1 MFEAESPDALLSAI
15 EAGQRE
21 ESVVMA
27 RRMAAIAALL
37 WHRVQDAE
45 KDDPDLGY
53 MLVTGFAR
61 TCAEVSAAL
70 NMSPRASRQLVGQAE
85 TLDTR
90 LPKIAA
96 LLAAGQTDWPTV
108 QIIIARTD
116 LVDNDLTG
124 QLDAEL
130 AGRISR
136 WQCWSR
142 RRIINAVD
150 AAVQVIDPE
159 AAKERRVRADIE
171 RHLSITPLPNGMAQV
186 RGNLSA
192 PAGALFDARLAE
204 MATSVCARDSRTI
217 AQRRSDAVEALCEG
231 RLLACD
237 CGQPD
242 CPARPTE
249 EDAPAPGGVSTLINV
264 IATEATLAGDSDAP
278 GYLDGYGVID
288 ADQVRELAETAAI
301 QPIEQPEATG
311 VQALR
316 YQPSAALAR
325 WIRFRD
331 LTCRFPGCDRRATF
345 CDLDHTM
352 PFNHDN
358 PLEGGWT
365 VPWDLACYCREH
377 HRLKTFHAGP
387 EGWRDRQLADG
398 TIVWISP
405 TGRIYRTDPSGAD
418 LFDDL
423 RPPCMTP
430 APRPRNR
437 NREKAARIARAR
449 NRLRDQRPVNAEHRR
464 INTARR
470 KEIAHRTWRNNM
482 RRTLKLFKGNQP
494 STSPWCT
501 WINDPEEPEH
511 IPIDWQPPLPAQP
524 LDDDEPPF

>member
-1 MFEAESPDALLSAI
+1 
-15 EAGQRE
+15 
-21 ESVVMA
+21 V
-27 RRMAAIAALL
+27 
-37 WHRVQDAE
+37 
-45 KDDPDLGY
+45 
-53 MLVTGFAR
+53 R
-61 TCAEVSAAL
+61 TV
-70 NMSPRASRQLVGQAE
+70 
-85 TLDTR
+85 
-90 LPKIAA
+90 
-96 LLAAGQTDWPTV
+96 
-108 QIIIARTD
+108 
-116 LVDNDLTG
+116 
-124 QLDAEL
+124 
-130 AGRISR
+130 
-136 WQCWSR
+136 
-142 RRIINAVD
+142 
-150 AAVQVIDPE
+150 
-159 AAKERRVRADIE
+159 
-171 RHLSITPLPNGMAQV
+171 
-186 RGNLSA
+186 
-192 PAGALFDARLAE
+192 
-204 MATSVCARDSRTI
+204 
-217 AQRRSDAVEALCEG
+217 
-231 RLLACD
+231 
-237 CGQPD
+237 
-242 CPARPTE
+242 
-249 EDAPAPGGVSTLINV
+249 INV